1 MLLFPERIPIPEIFH
16 SEDASAPFE
25 RCLVCDRSLLD
36 GNQEYLIE
44 KAVKQYPEY
53 DVREIVI
60 EYALCLACHAEMQ
73 NAISEASKLALETY
87 FLENTELHQRAFS
100 RMADAATPGESLE
113 EAEAAGDP
121 TSSEAGPSGEAP
133 DVQNWLDRC
142 IVHGTPTGDLHE
154 FQLIGHCAGRDMLLT
169 HMPLVIG
176 GPAMDEIA
184 QQLSNETLDEL
195 GGFRDEHFGLPPEF
209 SRDIPGP
216 ILA

>member
-16 SEDASAPFE
+16 SADLSAPFE

-36 GNQEYLIE
+36 GAQEYLIE

-60 EYALCLACHAEMQ
+60 EYALCLTCHAEMQ
-73 NAISEASKLALETY
+73 NTISEASKLALETY
-87 FLENTELHQRAFS
+87 FLENAALHRRAFS
-100 RMADAATPGESLE
+100 RLADAA
-113 EAEAAGDP
+113 A
-121 TSSEAGPSGEAP
+121 SSEPPEGADAAEDAAASHESGPNQDP
-133 DVQNWLDRC
+133 DVQDWLDRC
-142 IVHGTPTGDLHE
+142 IIHDTPIGELNE
-154 FQLIGHCAGRDMLLT
+154 FQLIGHCAGREMLLT

-176 GPAMDEIA
+176 GPAMDEIV
-184 QQLSNETLDEL
+184 QHLSNETLDEL

>member
-16 SEDASAPFE
+16 SAELSAPFE
-25 RCLVCDRSLLD
+25 RCLVCDQSLLS

-73 NAISEASKLALETY
+73 NAISEASTLALETY
-87 FLENTELHQRAFS
+87 FLENTELHRRAFS
-100 RMADAATPGESLE
+100 RMADAAAPSGSSEGM
-113 EAEAAGDP
+113 EATDGAA
-121 TSSEAGPSGEAP
+121 SSEAGHSGKAP
-133 DVQNWLDRC
+133 DIQNWLDRC
-142 IVHGTPTGDLHE
+142 IIHDTPAEDLHE

-184 QQLSNETLDEL
+184 QQLSNATLDEL
-195 GGFRDEHFGLPPEF
+195 GGFRDEHFGLPPEL